1 MQGKGDNRL
10 YAFVNFR
17 TKELALKAIQKLNNK
32 DLKVC
37 FSSYLMPTFF
47 CHFYIGIGLSI
58 FVLLN
63 VLLANSKSIPRIVLC
78 TRKLN

>member
-1 MQGKGDNRL
+1 MPGKGGKL

-37 FSSYLMPTFF
+37 FR
-47 CHFYIGIGLSI
+47 
-58 FVLLN
+58 LN
-63 VLLANSKSIPRIVLC
+63 S
-78 TRKLN
+78 